1 MKYKTAPPIRA
12 RIIRPT
18 TTSDGSRST
27 PSLCKKRLNPEISS
41 YLPSSS
47 FVGSP
52 GLRKFVAL
60 GPMNVQNLSQCHTQ
74 GIVLNKVILYSKNV
88 IYVLVKTA

>member
-18 TTSDGSRST
+18 TTSEGSRST
-27 PSLCKKRLNPEISS
+27 PSLCKKRLKPEISS
-41 YLPSSS
+41 YFPSSS
-47 FVGSP
+47 LVGSP

-60 GPMNVQNLSQCHTQ
+60 GPTNVQNLISTT
-74 GIVLNKVILYSKNV
+74 
-88 IYVLVKTA
+88 VKI